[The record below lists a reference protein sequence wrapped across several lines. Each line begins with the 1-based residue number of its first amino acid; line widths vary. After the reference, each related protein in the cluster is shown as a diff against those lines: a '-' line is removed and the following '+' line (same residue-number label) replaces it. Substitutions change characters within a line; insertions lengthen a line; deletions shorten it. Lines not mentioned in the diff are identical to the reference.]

1 MSDEEYICQSDGDD
15 DVDLI
20 FADDSPD
27 PRDSALNNI
36 VSTYCAYVY
45 ESPAK
50 LSTSGSIEIDIP
62 RTFLPLSLQAVYGFL
77 SNEYVLHL
85 SITLNNYSWSQPPTH
100 LDVQH
105 PLYGNC
111 FVGNCLVKMAIT
123 DFFSPKYKPRLN
135 YRSAPY
141 FLCCS
146 GKVDQNKMSKLEE
159 LGFSSAQS
167 QRALLLCSNNL
178 ERTINFLRTG
188 ELPLNMNHVSM
199 SECPSFREC
208 PLMFLVLE
216 IADAFLDLQ
225 DHCSIC
231 RCPMTP
237 GLRPSVCNKELCNFR
252 FSEIGIGTSVIQEI
266 KRDPMVADLVFSM
279 FSAAV
284 KTNYLTPAPPGFSD
298 SIIEKICATMPQM
311 NQLAQSCQ
319 SDQDLI
325 HNIGSEAV
333 QLLRWVLLSN
343 RSHLIYLPPELQLPQ
358 FKSSKQFMALIS
370 SPESE
375 YAFQAL
381 KEKYGSIYL
390 WHGSNGERWH
400 SIVRNGLKNYTGTK
414 LQQNGAA
421 LGEGIYFA
429 KDSGTSW
436 GYSRASENKYRLSK
450 MGKQLHI
457 ISLVEIAKLPIGA
470 EVTESIPC
478 RDEKG
483 KMIAK
488 NVKGCLKDFKW
499 AHTLTLEEG
508 CVVRFLM
515 VGGDFKVNVLDDP
528 PKNVP
533 TLKEVLN
540 YQIEHS
546 KK

>member
-1 MSDEEYICQSDGDD
+1 MDGSDDFNDDEEYVCQGSDD
-15 DVDLI
+15 DADLI
-20 FADDSPD
+20 FVDDTPD
-27 PRDSALNNI
+27 PRESTLQNI

-50 LSTSGSIEIDIP
+50 FSSNGSIEVDIP
-62 RTFLPLSLQAVYGFL
+62 RTFLPLSLQAVYGFI

-85 SITLNNYSWSQPPTH
+85 SITLNNYSWNQTPSK

-105 PLYGNC
+105 PLYGTC
-111 FVGNCLVKMAIT
+111 FIGNALVKMAIS
-123 DFFSPKYKPRLN
+123 DFFSTSYKPRQN

-146 GKVDQNKMSKLEE
+146 GKVDQSKMSKLEK

-188 ELPLNMNHVSM
+188 ELPLNMNRVDM
-199 SECPSFREC
+199 SEGPSFRDC

-231 RCPMTP
+231 RCPMSP
-237 GLRPSVCNKELCNFR
+237 GLRPSVCNKELCKFR
-252 FSEIGIGTSVIQEI
+252 FTEIGIGTSVIQEI
-266 KRDPMVADLVFSM
+266 KRDPLVADLVFSM

-284 KTNYLTPAPPGFSD
+284 KTNYLTPAPPSLSD
-298 SIIEKICATMPQM
+298 AVIEKICATLPQM
-311 NQLAQSCQ
+311 GQLAQSCQ
-319 SDQDLI
+319 SDQDLTRM
-325 HNIGSEAV
+325 IGHDAV

-343 RSHLIYLPPELQLPQ
+343 RSHLIYLPPELQLPE

-400 SIVRNGLKNYTGTK
+400 SIVRNGLKNATGTK

-436 GYSRASENKYRLSK
+436 GYSRASDNKYRSSL

-457 ISLVEIAKLPIGA
+457 ISLVEIAKIPMGKEII
-470 EVTESIPC
+470 EKIPC
-478 RDEKG
+478 RDENGNMVTK
-483 KMIAK
+483 KV
-488 NVKGCLKDFKW
+488 NGCLKDFNW
-499 AHTLTLEEG
+499 AHTLTLEEA

-515 VGGDFKVNVLDDP
+515 VGGGFKVNVLSNP
-528 PKNVP
+528 PTDRKSV
-533 TLKEVLN
+533 V
-540 YQIEHS
+540 
-546 KK
+546 